1 METLI
6 GASKILAILSSFLVF
21 FSNSP
26 VKLVPPQMCIND
38 NQVMINERL
47 LYGFQEELTELIH
60 SGTKVTIRFEIV
72 LRQRNE
78 VIKACEITH
87 SVVYDVA
94 KQEYTVICSE
104 GEKRE
109 KNIQTRNEREMR
121 ERMSNVDMSIL
132 SAQEIIPGK
141 DYCLQITAELLP
153 IKIKALRGGE
163 FLISA
168 LWDYK
173 KPKAECRVVLKP

>member
-6 GASKILAILSSFLVF
+6 GASKILAIMSSFLVF

-26 VKLVPPQMCIND
+26 VKLAPPQMNIND
-38 NQVMINERL
+38 NQVIVNERL

-60 SGTKVTIRFEIV
+60 SGTRVTIRFEFV
-72 LRQRNE
+72 LKQGNE
-78 VIKACEITH
+78 LIKTCEISH
-87 SVVYDVA
+87 SVIYDVA
-94 KQEYTVICSE
+94 KQEYTVTCSE
-104 GEKRE
+104 RE

-121 ERMSNVDMSIL
+121 ERMSLVDITIL
-132 SAQEIIPGK
+132 SAQEIIPHK
-141 DYCLQITAELLP
+141 DYCLQVMAELLP

-163 FLISA
+163 FLIPA

-173 KPKAECRVVLKP
+173 KPRTECRVVLKP

>member
-6 GASKILAILSSFLVF
+6 GASKILAIMSSFLVF

-26 VKLVPPQMCIND
+26 VKLAPPQMCIND
-38 NQVMINERL
+38 NQVIIHEHL
-47 LYGFQEELTELIH
+47 LYGFQKELVDLIH
-60 SGTKVTIRFEIV
+60 SGTKVTIRFELA
-72 LRQRNE
+72 LRQKNE

-94 KQEYTVICSE
+94 KQEYTVSCSE
-104 GEKRE
+104 RE
-109 KNIQTRNEREMR
+109 KDIQTKNEREMR
-121 ERMSNVDMSIL
+121 KRMSNVDTAIL
-132 SAQEIIPGK
+132 SAHEVIPGK

-153 IKIKALRGGE
+153 IKIRALRGGE
-163 FLISA
+163 FLLSA

-173 KPKAECRVVLKP
+173 KPRAECRVVLKP

>member
-1 METLI
+1 MGTLI
-6 GASKILAILSSFLVF
+6 GASKILAIMSSFLVF

-26 VKLVPPQMCIND
+26 VKLAPPQMCIND
-38 NQVMINERL
+38 NQVIIHERL
-47 LYGFQEELTELIH
+47 LYGFQKELIELIH
-60 SGTKVTIRFEIV
+60 SGTKVTIRFNLV
-72 LRQRNE
+72 LKQRNE

-87 SVVYDVA
+87 SVIYDVA

-104 GEKRE
+104 RE
-109 KNIQTRNEREMR
+109 KNIQTGNGKEMR
-121 ERMSNVDMSIL
+121 ERMSNVDTAIL
-132 SAQEIIPGK
+132 SAQDVIVGK

-173 KPKAECRVVLKP
+173 KPMAECRVVLKP

>member
-6 GASKILAILSSFLVF
+6 GASKILAIMSSFLVF

-26 VKLVPPQMCIND
+26 VKLAPPQMNIND
-38 NQVMINERL
+38 NKVIINERL
-47 LYGFQEELTELIH
+47 LYGFPEELTELIH
-60 SGTKVTIRFEIV
+60 SGTKVTIRFELV
-72 LRQRNE
+72 LKQGSE
-78 VIKACEITH
+78 LIKTCEITH

-104 GEKRE
+104 KE
-109 KNIQTRNEREMR
+109 KNIQTRNGKEMR
-121 ERMSNVDMSIL
+121 ERMSSVDTAIL
-132 SAQEIIPGK
+132 SAQEIIPCK
-141 DYCLQITAELLP
+141 EYCLQITAELLP
-153 IKIKALRGGE
+153 IKMKALRGGE
-163 FLISA
+163 FLIPA

>member
-1 METLI
+1 MGTLI
-6 GASKILAILSSFLVF
+6 GASKILAIMSSFLVF

-26 VKLVPPQMCIND
+26 VKLAQPQMSIND
-38 NQVMINERL
+38 NQVIIHERL

-60 SGTKVTIRFEIV
+60 SGTKVTIRFNLV

-78 VIKACEITH
+78 VIKDCEITH
-87 SVVYDVA
+87 SVIYDVA

-104 GEKRE
+104 RE
-109 KNIQTRNEREMR
+109 KNIQTKNEREMR
-121 ERMSNVDMSIL
+121 EKMSTVDIAIL
-132 SAQEIIPGK
+132 SANEVIPDK
-141 DYCLQITAELLP
+141 DYCLQVTAELLS

-163 FLISA
+163 FLLSA

-173 KPKAECRVVLKP
+173 KPTAECRVVLKP